1 MADTRNIKR
10 SICTSADI
18 DKLSWF
24 AEVLFYRL
32 IVNCDDCGRFDG
44 RESIIKG
51 TLFPL
56 KRNLTLKNINDAV
69 LQLESAGLVERY
81 TVGGEPFLH
90 LPTWSRHQRV
100 RSEGKYPSPSD
111 CGNPPQSAAH
121 PLSPSSPLL
130 PPTPP
135 IITPISPIPV
145 QECSKN
151 NSNQGKTGAPALSE
165 INAFADE
172 MGLCSVDT
180 EKFYAHYS
188 AIGWEYVRNW
198 RAMLIEWDK
207 RDEKIIADMVE
218 RDLYAL
224 DCYREMRRKDGK
236 D

>member
-1 MADTRNIKR
+1 MADTRNLKR

-32 IVNCDDCGRFDG
+32 IVNCDECGRFDG
-44 RESIIKG
+44 RESVIKG

-81 TVGGEPFLH
+81 AVGGEPFLH
-90 LPTWSRHQRV
+90 LPTWSRYQRV

-111 CGNPPQSAAH
+111 CGNPPQIAAN

-135 IITPISPIPV
+135 NNTPISPNPDDDDKHKLSHGKNAPTREDV
-145 QECSKN
+145 ADFWEKNGLEWCS
-151 NSNQGKTGAPALSE
+151 
-165 INAFADE
+165 
-172 MGLCSVDT
+172 DT
-180 EKFYAHYS
+180 DFYNYCEEY
-188 AIGWEYVRNW
+188 GWEKITNWKSYARAFERNT
-198 RAMLIEWDK
+198 REQF
-207 RDEKIIADMVE
+207 E
-218 RDLYAL
+218 RLL
-224 DCYREMRRKDGK
+224 REEQCAFDRIRLLWSEYGK

>member
-44 RESIIKG
+44 RESVIKG

-90 LPTWSRHQRV
+90 LPTWSRYQRV
-100 RSEGKYPSPSD
+100 RSEGKYPSPSA
-111 CGNPPQSAAH
+111 CGNPPQIAAN
-121 PLSPSSPLL
+121 PLSPSSPL
-130 PPTPP
+130 PPHPYYP
-135 IITPISPIPV
+135 IIPNPDDDD
-145 QECSKN
+145 KKL
-151 NSNQGKTGAPALSE
+151 NQGKNAPTREEVA
-165 INAFADE
+165 AFWDE
-172 MGLCSVDT
+172 NGFGWSNDT
-180 EKFYAHYS
+180 DFYAYCEEY
-188 AIGWEYVRNW
+188 GWENITNW
-198 RAMLIEWDK
+198 KSYARWW
-207 RDEKIIADMVE
+207 E
-218 RDLYAL
+218 RKAREQCERLLAEEQSAFERIKAL
-224 DCYREMRRKDGK
+224 RSEDGK